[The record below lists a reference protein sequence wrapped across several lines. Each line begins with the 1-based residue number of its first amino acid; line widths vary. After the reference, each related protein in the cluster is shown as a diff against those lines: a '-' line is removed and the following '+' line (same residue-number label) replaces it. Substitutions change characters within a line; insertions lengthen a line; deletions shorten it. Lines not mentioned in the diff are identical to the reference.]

1 MLPFPSIETILVRRM
16 SMGTLGIK
24 LDYEVASLAA
34 LNMID
39 ELKHVCC
46 DYNIDNAIV
55 AGSIRR
61 LKKYD
66 IGDIDIILVTT
77 DGFIHPEFSK
87 YLENELGFRVDA
99 GGHKVVRALS
109 HADVQF
115 DFYSCTES
123 ELVPMLSY
131 LTGSQSHNIMLRST
145 ARKLGYKLN
154 QKSLSRVEDGA
165 EFQLA
170 SEVPLYEVLGL
181 QYVEPD
187 RR

>member
-1 MLPFPSIETILVRRM
+1 
-16 SMGTLGIK
+16 MGTIGIK
-24 LDYEVASLAA
+24 LDYEVASMAA

-39 ELKHVCC
+39 ELKKVCC

-55 AGSIRR
+55 AGSLRR
-61 LKKYD
+61 YKKYD

-77 DGFIHPEFSK
+77 DGLIHPDFTK
-87 YLENELGFRVDA
+87 YLESELGFQIDA
-99 GGHKVVRALS
+99 GGSKLVRSLS

-131 LTGSQSHNIMLRST
+131 LTGSQSHNIMLRSI
-145 ARKLGYKLN
+145 ARRLGYKLN
-154 QKSLSRVEDGA
+154 QKSLIRLED
-165 EFQLA
+165 ETEIQLS
-170 SEVPLYEVLGL
+170 SEIQLYETLGL
-181 QYVEPD
+181 RYVEPN

>member
-1 MLPFPSIETILVRRM
+1 
-16 SMGTLGIK
+16 MGTLGIK

-34 LNMID
+34 VNMID
-39 ELKHVCC
+39 ELKHICC
-46 DYNIDNAIV
+46 DYDIDNAIV

-77 DGFIHPEFSK
+77 NGLIHPDFSK

-99 GGHKVVRALS
+99 SGHKIVRALS

-123 ELVPMLSY
+123 ELVPMLTY
-131 LTGSQSHNIMLRST
+131 LTGPSEFNIGMRST

-154 QKSLSRVEDGA
+154 QKSLIDMSTGTEIQLPS
-165 EFQLA
+165 EEFIFQL
-170 SEVPLYEVLGL
+170 LGCS
-181 QYVEPD
+181 YINPED
-187 RR
+187 RSNWYYNYKVNKL